1 MARPKPTVLLDRV
14 DKHFRCEEVLRSEN
28 VYAVFYDGEPI
39 SLKTYHKLIN
49 KKPPKYK
56 NCSQKKD
63 PLGNPIITQ
72 ECGGRTLHWCPAVQ
86 V

>member
-56 NCSQKKD
+56 NCSFPSAAHAFNLATRLNKFF
-63 PLGNPIITQ
+63 NTNIN
-72 ECGGRTLHWCPAVQ
+72 ES
-86 V
+86 